1 MTVLLSAEAPA
12 RANWLRRLADWR
24 LLLPLALAGGVL
36 AALSLGKFAMAPGE
50 VPQLFCAMAGACA
63 MAPERMA
70 ALANVVIDIRLPRVA
85 AAVLVGAALASSG
98 AAFQAVFRNPLAS
111 PSLLGVLAGASFGA
125 ALGIVLGAPWVGVQ
139 ALAFVMGLAAV
150 AFGGAVAAAFRGAP
164 VVMLVLGGMIS
175 NALFAALLSIVKFVA
190 DPVNQLPNIV
200 YWLMGNLGQSDL
212 AQVMAL
218 APAMLGG
225 VVLLCALGRGLDL
238 LAMGDDEARSLGV
251 PVSALRFAALALAT
265 LVSALTV
272 SLAGMIGWVGLIVPH
287 VARLALGARND
298 RLIPASALLG
308 AIFLLGADALARTL
322 ADVEIP
328 IGIVTELLGIPVFMA
343 VLGRV
348 RRGWN
353 G

>member
-1 MTVLLSAEAPA
+1 MTAFASAAAPA
-12 RANWLRRLADWR
+12 RAKLLRRLADWR
-24 LLLPLALAGGVL
+24 LILPLALAGAAL
-36 AALSLGKFAMAPGE
+36 AALSLGKFEMSPAE
-50 VPQLFCAMAGACA
+50 IPQMLCARIGLCA
-63 MAPERMA
+63 MAPQRMA
-70 ALANVVIDIRLPRVA
+70 ALANVVIDLRLPRVA
-85 AAVLVGAALASSG
+85 AAILVGAALASSG

-125 ALGIVLGAPWVGVQ
+125 ALGIVLGLPWPAVQ
-139 ALAFVMGLAAV
+139 ALAFAMGLAAV
-150 AFGGAVAAAFRGAP
+150 AFGASVAALFRGAP

-175 NALFAALLSIVKFVA
+175 HALFSALLSLVKFVA

-212 AQVMAL
+212 AQVMTL
-218 APAMLGG
+218 APVLLAG

-251 PVSALRFAALALAT
+251 PASALRLGAIALAT
-265 LVSALTV
+265 LISALTV
-272 SLAGMIGWVGLIVPH
+272 SLAGMIGWVGLIAPH
-287 VARLALGARND
+287 VARLALGAGNS
-298 RLIPASALLG
+298 RLIPASAMLG

-328 IGIVTELLGIPVFMA
+328 IGIVTELLGLPVFMA

-353 G
+353 A

>member
-1 MTVLLSAEAPA
+1 MTAVASAASPA
-12 RANWLRRLADWR
+12 RASWLRVLADWR
-24 LLLPLALAGGVL
+24 LVLPLALAGAVL
-36 AALSLGKFAMAPGE
+36 AALSLGKFAMSPGE
-50 VPQLFCAMAGACA
+50 IPRMFCAKIGLCA

-125 ALGIVLGAPWVGVQ
+125 ALGIVLGAPWAGVQ

-150 AFGGAVAAAFRGAP
+150 AFGGTVAALFRGAP

-190 DPVNQLPNIV
+190 DPVNQLPSIV

-218 APAMLGG
+218 APVLLAG
-225 VVLLCALGRGLDL
+225 VVMLCALGRGLDL

-251 PVSALRFAALALAT
+251 PAGAIRFGALALAT

-287 VARLALGARND
+287 VARLALGAGNS
-298 RLIPASALLG
+298 RLIPASAMLG
-308 AIFLLGADALARTL
+308 AVFLLCADILARTL

-353 G
+353 E